1 MSTPLIAISTVGIK
15 EGMLEDFRR
24 TYKEVVETVREHE
37 PRLIA
42 FHGFVNKDGT
52 EMTIIQVHPDTASMD
67 LHMQVLRD
75 KLGEHVARAL
85 GPELIEPKR
94 VEYYGTPPQS
104 ALEMDQQIPGLAVDI
119 RPTHVAGFTHT
130 TG

>member
-15 EGMLEDFRR
+15 EGKLEDFTR

-85 GPELIEPKR
+85 GPDLIEPNASSITARPLK
-94 VEYYGTPPQS
+94 VPWKWIS
-104 ALEMDQQIPGLAVDI
+104 KSPGSPLTSDP
-119 RPTHVAGFTHT
+119 RT
-130 TG
+130 

>member
-15 EGMLEDFRR
+15 EGTLEDFTR

-104 ALEMDQQIPGLAVDI
+104 ALEMDQQIPPGSPLTSDP
-119 RPTHVAGFTHT
+119 RT
-130 TG
+130 

>member
-1 MSTPLIAISTVGIK
+1 MSTPLIAIATLGIK
-15 EGMLEDFRR
+15 EGRLEDFTR

-85 GPELIEPKR
+85 GPELIELKR

-104 ALEMDQQIPGLAVDI
+104 ALCPGNGSANP
-119 RPTHVAGFTHT
+119 RARR
-130 TG
+130 